1 MTRPTL
7 EVADVVRQYGAAY
20 LARYG
25 ATLSPEQHRAL
36 RAIAVCRTAA
46 LGGHATQCE
55 QCGHLEITYNS
66 CGNRHCPKCPGRAQ
80 AAWLA
85 AREAELLDVP
95 YVHVVFTLPHLLS
108 PLALQNPR
116 VLYTLLFQAVAET
129 LLTVARDPHHLG
141 AEIGFLAVLHTWG
154 QTLHHHP
161 HLHCVVPGG
170 GLSPDGTQWRACRS
184 TFFLPVRVLSRV
196 FRRLFLT
203 RLRQA
208 YTEGTLLLEGQCQ
221 TLTNPQ
227 RWQQFLAPLQ
237 ATEWVVYA
245 KPPAGGPGQVL
256 KYLARYTHRVAI
268 ANRRLVALEDG
279 RVTFRWKDYA
289 HGNRQRLMTLD
300 AIEFIRRFLLHI
312 LPSGFQRL
320 RHYGVLANR
329 VRQAKLGVCRVLLQE
344 QMSAPPSVPPDTKAA
359 PVQEDAGAVCPACQR
374 GRMCWVQTL
383 RRQPELFAR
392 WMQPPG
398 WDTS

>member
-1 MTRPTL
+1 
-7 EVADVVRQYGAAY
+7 
-20 LARYG
+20 
-25 ATLSPEQHRAL
+25 
-36 RAIAVCRTAA
+36 
-46 LGGHATQCE
+46 
-55 QCGHLEITYNS
+55 
-66 CGNRHCPKCPGRAQ
+66 
-80 AAWLA
+80 
-85 AREAELLDVP
+85 
-95 YVHVVFTLPHLLS
+95 VFTLPHALS
-108 PLALQNPR
+108 PLTLQNPR

-170 GLSPDGTQWRACRS
+170 GLSPDGTQWRACRQ

-227 RWQQFLAPLQ
+227 RWQQFLTPLW

-245 KPPAGGPGQVL
+245 KPPVGGPGPVL

-268 ANRRLVALEDG
+268 TNRRLLALEEG

-300 AIEFIRRFLLHI
+300 AVEFIRRFLLHI
-312 LPSGFQRL
+312 LPTGFQRL
-320 RHYGVLANR
+320 RHYGLLANR
-329 VRQAKLGVCRVLLQE
+329 GRQAKLERCRVLLQPPVSPPPP
-344 QMSAPPSVPPDTKAA
+344 MSPDPTAA
-359 PVQEDAGAVCPACQR
+359 PVPDQPAPVCPACQR

-383 RRQPELFAR
+383 RRQPDLFAK

>member
-1 MTRPTL
+1 MTRPAL

-25 ATLSPEQHRAL
+25 ATVSPEQHRAL

-85 AREAELLDVP
+85 AREAALLDVP

-116 VLYTLLFQAVAET
+116 VIYRLLFQAVAET

-141 AEIGFLAVLHTWG
+141 ADIGFLAVLHTWG

-170 GLSPDGTQWRACRS
+170 GLSLDGTQWIACRP

-203 RLRQA
+203 RLCQA
-208 YTEGTLLLEGQCQ
+208 YTEGALTLEGQCH
-221 TLTNPQ
+221 TLTAPQ
-227 RWQQFLAPLQ
+227 RWQQFLRPLR

-245 KPPAGGPGQVL
+245 KPPVGGPGPVL

-268 ANRRLVALEDG
+268 ANHRLLALEDG

-300 AIEFIRRFLLHI
+300 AVEFIRRFLLHI

-320 RHYGVLANR
+320 RHYGLLANR
-329 VRQAKLGVCRVLLQE
+329 GRQAKLERCRVLLQ
-344 QMSAPPSVPPDTKAA
+344 QPVSPTPPVPPDTTAA
-359 PVQEDAGAVCPACQR
+359 PAPDQPAVVCPACQR

-383 RRQPELFAR
+383 PLQPELFTS
-392 WMQPPG
+392 WMQPPR

>member
-1 MTRPTL
+1 MTRPAL

-25 ATLSPEQHRAL
+25 STVSPEQHRAL
-36 RAIAVCRTAA
+36 RAIALCRTAA

-55 QCGHLEITYNS
+55 QCGHVEITYNS
-66 CGNRHCPKCPGRAQ
+66 CGNRHCPTCPGRAQ

-85 AREAELLDVP
+85 AREAELLNVP

-116 VLYTLLFQAVAET
+116 VLYTLLLQAVAET
-129 LLTVARDPHHLG
+129 LLTVARDPHHWG
-141 AEIGFLAVLHTWG
+141 ADIGFLAVLHTWG

-161 HLHCVVPGG
+161 PLHCVVPGG
-170 GLSPDGTQWRACRS
+170 GLSPDGTQWIACRP

-196 FRRLFLT
+196 FRRRFLT
-203 RLRQA
+203 LLHQA
-208 YTEGTLLLEGQCQ
+208 YTEGALRVEGQCH
-221 TLTNPQ
+221 TLTHPAQ
-227 RWQQFLAPLQ
+227 WQQFLAPLR

-245 KPPAGGPGQVL
+245 KPPRGGPGQVL
-256 KYLARYTHRVAI
+256 KYLARSTHRVAI
-268 ANRRLVALEDG
+268 AHRRLLALEDG
-279 RVTFRWKDYA
+279 QVTFRWKDYA

-300 AIEFIRRFLLHI
+300 AVEFIRRFLLHI
-312 LPSGFQRL
+312 LPAGFQRL
-320 RHYGVLANR
+320 RHYGLLANR
-329 VRQAKLGVCRVLLQE
+329 GRQAKLARCRELLQ
-344 QMSAPPSVPPDTKAA
+344 QAVSPTPPVPPATQAPPAPDQPA
-359 PVQEDAGAVCPACQR
+359 AVCPACQR
-374 GRMCWVQTL
+374 GRMCWVETL
-383 RRQPELFAR
+383 HRQPDLCAR

>member
-1 MTRPTL
+1 
-7 EVADVVRQYGAAY
+7 
-20 LARYG
+20 
-25 ATLSPEQHRAL
+25 
-36 RAIAVCRTAA
+36 
-46 LGGHATQCE
+46 
-55 QCGHLEITYNS
+55 
-66 CGNRHCPKCPGRAQ
+66 
-80 AAWLA
+80 
-85 AREAELLDVP
+85 
-95 YVHVVFTLPHLLS
+95 
-108 PLALQNPR
+108 
-116 VLYTLLFQAVAET
+116 VLYNLLFQAVAET
-129 LLTVARDPHHLG
+129 LLTVARDPRHLG

-170 GLSPDGTQWRACRS
+170 GLSPDGVQWRACRP

-196 FRRLFLT
+196 FRRRFLT

-208 YTEGTLLLEGQCQ
+208 YTAGALTLEGRCHP
-221 TLTNPQ
+221 LTAHA
-227 RWQQFLAPLQ
+227 RWQQFLSPLQ

-256 KYLARYTHRVAI
+256 KYLARYSHRVAI
-268 ANRRLVALEDG
+268 ANRRLVALADG

-300 AIEFIRRFLLHI
+300 AVEFLRRFLLHI
-312 LPSGFQRL
+312 LPAGFQRL
-320 RHYGVLANR
+320 RHYGLLANR
-329 VRQAKLGVCRVLLQE
+329 NRQVKLERCRELLQ
-344 QMSAPPSVPPDTKAA
+344 QPMRPTPPMSPDPTPAPAPDQLA
-359 PVQEDAGAVCPACQR
+359 PVCPACQR

-383 RRQPELFAR
+383 RLQPELFVR

>member
-25 ATLSPEQHRAL
+25 STLSTEQHRAL

-55 QCGHLEITYNS
+55 QCGHLEITSNS

-116 VLYTLLFQAVAET
+116 VMYNLLLQAVAET
-129 LLTVARDPHHLG
+129 RLTVARDPHHLG
-141 AEIGFLAVLHTWG
+141 ADIGFLTVLHTWG

-170 GLSPDGTQWRACRS
+170 GLSPDGTQWSACRP

-203 RLRQA
+203 MLCQP
-208 YTEGTLLLEGQCQ
+208 YTAGALTLEGHCHPR
-221 TLTNPQ
+221 TAPA
-227 RWQQFLAPLQ
+227 RWQQFLRPLR

-245 KPPAGGPGQVL
+245 KPPVGGPGPVL
-256 KYLARYTHRVAI
+256 KSLARYTHRVAI
-268 ANRRLVALEDG
+268 ANRRRLALEDG

-289 HGNRQRLMTLD
+289 HGNRHRLMTLD
-300 AIEFIRRFLLHI
+300 AVEFLRRFLLPI
-312 LPSGFQRL
+312 FPAGFQRL
-320 RHYGVLANR
+320 RHYGLLANR
-329 VRQAKLGVCRVLLQE
+329 VRQAKLGLCRVLLQ
-344 QMSAPPSVPPDTKAA
+344 QPVSPTLPGPPDRTAPPAPDQPAA
-359 PVQEDAGAVCPACQR
+359 LCPACQR
-374 GRMCWVQTL
+374 GQMSWVETL
-383 RRQPELFAR
+383 RRQPDLCAR
-392 WMQPPG
+392 WMRPLG